1 MPTTGSPGS
10 FTQPLAT
17 ARSGAARLRLGRKDI
32 GLLVGLAI
40 VLGWVVCAIFAPIIA
55 PHSPNYQQIDG
66 LNRLGAPYAPGESHY
81 LLGTDE
87 LGRDEL
93 SRLIYGSRVAVFI
106 AIVPNAIGLAIATLV
121 GVTAGYFRGHVEG
134 VLMRFT
140 ETVMVLPALLLALAL
155 LQVVGPGTEAVVV
168 ALVLITWTYPAR
180 VVYGEVLRIRENTYV
195 EAVRALGAGPIRIV
209 ARHILP
215 ALGGLLITYFTL
227 NAAFMVLLEA
237 GLSFLGF
244 GVQPPTA
251 SWGAMIGAVDTC
263 SIRPWLTC
271 SPGRA

>member
-1 MPTTGSPGS
+1 M
-10 FTQPLAT
+10 
-17 ARSGAARLRLGRKDI
+17 
-32 GLLVGLAI
+32 LVGLAI

-106 AIVPNAIGLAIATLV
+106 AIVPNAIGLAIATIV

-251 SWGAMIGAVDTC
+251 SWGAMIGD
-263 SIRPWLTC
+263 SRDLFYWPWLILL
-271 SPGRA
+271 PGACLTLLVVGLYLLGDGIERRIGPRIERVRL